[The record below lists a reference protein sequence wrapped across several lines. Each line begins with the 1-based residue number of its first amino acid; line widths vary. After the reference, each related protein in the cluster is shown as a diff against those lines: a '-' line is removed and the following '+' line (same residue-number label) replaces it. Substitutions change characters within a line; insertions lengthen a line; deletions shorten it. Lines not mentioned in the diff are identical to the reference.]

1 MDLMKC
7 RACIF
12 RATLETQIPLE
23 SMTFSRVG
31 NPWGYHLNNPFIYS
45 WRVFHLWVCL
55 LLASKLGL
63 RVSNFKE
70 CIRHSRIEKEI
81 SLLHVGGMVSATK
94 LSWVVVGLCNKTFY
108 VVVFQTKERHGV
120 VFEISMFLNSCG
132 NVLVMA
138 LRSVPAERTKKIKE
152 DNGYKGSYF
161 GVSVS
166 NFLLFLCHFTLFS
179 SIISVNASYCI
190 NLILDQFYC

>member
-7 RACIF
+7 RACLF
-12 RATLETQIPLE
+12 
-23 SMTFSRVG
+23 
-31 NPWGYHLNNPFIYS
+31 
-45 WRVFHLWVCL
+45 
-55 LLASKLGL
+55 

-70 CIRHSRIEKEI
+70 CIRHSRIEKAGEI

-94 LSWVVVGLCNKTFY
+94 PSWVVVGLCNKTFY
-108 VVVFQTKERHGV
+108 VVVFQTKERRGV

-132 NVLVMA
+132 NALVMA
-138 LRSVPAERTKKIKE
+138 LPAVPAERTIKKLRKI
-152 DNGYKGSYF
+152 NGYKGSYL
-161 GVSVS
+161 GVSMS

-179 SIISVNASYCI
+179 NIISVNASYCI